1 MTDDAF
7 EDLADIVASLTAIV
21 EEETGRLLAPGRHAD
36 MREMADAKA
45 RLVSNLEAQNAR
57 LTRERPQWMA
67 ELGAAERAR
76 LAILVR
82 ALSEASILNARVLQ
96 RQIDLSTDMM
106 AAVAA
111 EAQRITGARGA
122 TYGAGGALSRSD
134 QATPIS
140 LNARL

>member
-1 MTDDAF
+1 MTSSDF

-21 EEETGRLLAPGRHAD
+21 EEETGRLLSPGRHAD

-45 RLVSNLEAQNAR
+45 RLVAGLEAQNVR
-57 LTRERPQWMA
+57 LTRERPKWMA
-67 ELGAAERAR
+67 ELDAPERTR
-76 LAILVR
+76 LAVLVR

-96 RQIDLSTDMM
+96 RHIDLSTDMM

-111 EAQRITGARGA
+111 EAQRLTGARGA
-122 TYGAGGALSRSD
+122 TYGAGGMLARSD